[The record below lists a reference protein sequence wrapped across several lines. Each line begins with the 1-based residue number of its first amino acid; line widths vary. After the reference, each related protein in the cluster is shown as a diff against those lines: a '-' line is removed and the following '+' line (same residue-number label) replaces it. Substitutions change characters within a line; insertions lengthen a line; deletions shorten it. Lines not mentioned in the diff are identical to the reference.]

1 MIVNPIIPIWLMTII
16 CVILIILII
25 YSKQLKEKITNKQNN
40 EKQLGKKEFNK
51 TIYYKCKYK
60 GINSC
65 FIIYYKF
72 KIYDSKWRNDGNKL
86 GFKCSICYRY
96 KY

>member
-40 EKQLGKKEFNK
+40 EK
-51 TIYYKCKYK
+51 TIRQKNLIKQYI
-60 GINSC
+60 INASIKVSIVVLL
-65 FIIYYKF
+65 FIINLF
-72 KIYDSKWRNDGNKL
+72 KA
-86 GFKCSICYRY
+86 SIIS
-96 KY
+96 

>member
-40 EKQLGKKEFNK
+40 EKQLGKK
-51 TIYYKCKYK
+51 I
-60 GINSC
+60 
-65 FIIYYKF
+65 
-72 KIYDSKWRNDGNKL
+72 
-86 GFKCSICYRY
+86 
-96 KY
+96 